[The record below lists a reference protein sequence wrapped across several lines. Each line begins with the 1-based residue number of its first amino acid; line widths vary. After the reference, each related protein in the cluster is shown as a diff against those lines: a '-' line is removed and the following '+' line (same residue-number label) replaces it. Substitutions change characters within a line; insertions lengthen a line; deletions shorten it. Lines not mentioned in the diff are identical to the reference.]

1 MSNIKIKLKEDSY
14 KDFLTTPNGIVV
26 GKDDYVVIDDE
37 NIHSQYLLNR
47 DDIIMQDVAED
58 KKSAKKSKVIKD
70 EPDKKDGVNEG
81 SVSETITDNDMID
94 KED

>member
-26 GKDDYVVIDDE
+26 GKDDFVIVDDE

-47 DDIIMQDVAED
+47 NDIIIEDVDEK
-58 KKSAKKSKVIKD
+58 KKSNRKSKVIKD
-70 EPDKKDGVNEG
+70 EPEEKDSTNEG
-81 SVSETITDNDMID
+81 SVSKTIVDNDLTNM
-94 KED
+94 EE